1 MMTRI
6 CRLLRV
12 SIALCV
18 CFAVLG
24 GLEGCASDA
33 REVLG
38 ENVAETPV
46 VSRQPLHLH
55 VLRHGSNNSVNTDN
69 NDNNDHDDRLVS
81 ILLVGAGKATDLRQV
96 GEYMSF
102 SFNDAVPVTPQTLT
116 STDKFYFVGNLQQDT
131 LKSLTNALPTAKY
144 IRSTQDDLINGT
156 PFLTVGSLMR
166 NQFEFRNGKYVTKNN
181 VELQLE
187 RVVAIFDLKTLPI
200 PSNCKIKKVTVERIP
215 AKFCAVG
222 DLGGKSYEELNAS
235 NSKDFPYMSMN
246 LWGSSDNSPSVWLGF
261 ASKDPKADRVVQGTF
276 FMPPV
281 KAKLT
286 KVNNQVVDPFGK
298 STNAGMPF
306 LRFVFTDPRGN
317 TLVRLFRLGNSDTT
331 GDNRGDI
338 DRNGTYKIRVH
349 LLGRSVLRDESLKD
363 YDEGT
368 IKAEFLN

>member
-18 CFAVLG
+18 CFAVLD
-24 GLEGCASDA
+24 GLEGCASDG

-38 ENVAETPV
+38 EPVAEAV
-46 VSRQPLHLH
+46 VSHAPLHFR
-55 VLRHGSNNSVNTDN
+55 VLRHGNSNSVNKDKTDY
-69 NDNNDHDDRLVS
+69 DDKLES
-81 ILLVGAGKATDLRQV
+81 ILLVGAGKASDLHQV
-96 GEYMSF
+96 GDYMSF
-102 SFNDAVPVTPQTLT
+102 SFNDGVPVTPQTLT
-116 STDKFYFVGNLQQDT
+116 SEDKFYFVGNLQQDT
-131 LKSLTNALPTAKY
+131 LKSQTNALPTAKY

-156 PFLTVGSLMR
+156 PFLTVGSLRR
-166 NQFEFRNGKYVTKNN
+166 NQFEFRNGKCVTKNG
-181 VELQLE
+181 VVLELE
-187 RVVAIFDLKTLPI
+187 RVVALFDLKTLPM
-200 PSNCKIKKVTVERIP
+200 PSNCRIKKVTVERVP

-235 NSKDFPYMSMN
+235 NSTVFPYMSMN

-261 ASKDPKADRVVQGTF
+261 ASTDPNADRVVKGTF

-286 KVNNQVVDPFGK
+286 KENNQVVDPFGK

-331 GDNRGDI
+331 GDNRGNI

-349 LLGRSVLRDESLKD
+349 LLGRSVLRDESLKS